1 MGREKNESYNLLE
14 SNRDLNNIYS
24 IKVKYQM
31 KQKSNVEVQYEKSKK
46 KKLEFSFISDTKID
60 LILF

>member
-14 SNRDLNNIYS
+14 YNRDLNNIYS

-46 KKLEFSFISDTKID
+46 KKTRV
-60 LILF
+60 